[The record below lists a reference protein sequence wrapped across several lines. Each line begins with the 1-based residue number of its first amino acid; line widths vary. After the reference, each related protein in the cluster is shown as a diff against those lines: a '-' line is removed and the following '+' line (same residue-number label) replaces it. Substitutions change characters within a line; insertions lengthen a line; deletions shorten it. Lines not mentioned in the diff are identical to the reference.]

1 MTRRVRTLS
10 FACSILV
17 TACASPVPEVAPG
30 ILVARLDE
38 GSSAEFVT
46 LAAEVASRNPG
57 YRVDFLRHSQALPA
71 TDDLRLA
78 FVQHGSSTIEIEGD
92 ATTSSEVGEGDLVA
106 LRPLH
111 AMRAVA
117 PLDLVV
123 FTVPTSTGPLPFD
136 VPPVLRPD
144 HDPAID
150 DQRGGCATEDKPY
163 RRLLLTWRPENG
175 PYVFHGLN
183 AHRVKIENSFTHYH
197 PVEGGFDEFYLVQRG
212 RPGAELITSA
222 RRESIESESLDPRS
236 EDWLFRHPLVRSEL
250 VYIPR
255 GVVHRGIGG
264 AVVMVITIPGFRPGA
279 EIGVDHH
286 LRAIAERNGA
296 PDAVPFHEEA
306 SKGPIV
312 R

>member
-1 MTRRVRTLS
+1 MIRRLQTLAFAS
-10 FACSILV
+10 SIVVAACS
-17 TACASPVPEVAPG
+17 SPVPEVAPG
-30 ILVARLDE
+30 VRVAPLNE
-38 GSSAEFVT
+38 GSSAEFEL
-46 LAAEVASRNPG
+46 LAAEVANRNPG
-57 YRVDFLRHSQALPA
+57 YKVAFLRESRALPA
-71 TDDLRLA
+71 ADELRLA
-78 FVQHGSSTIEIEGD
+78 FVQRGTSTIEIEGEGV
-92 ATTSSEVGEGDLVA
+92 TSSDVLEGDLIV

-111 AMRAVA
+111 ALRVA
-117 PLDLVV
+117 APVDLVV
-123 FTVPTSTGPLPFD
+123 FTVPTSVGPLPFD

-163 RRLLLTWRPENG
+163 RRLLLTWRSENG

-197 PVEGGFDEFYLVQRG
+197 PVDGGFDEFYLVQRG
-212 RPGAELITSA
+212 KPGAELLTSA
-222 RRESIESESLDPRS
+222 RRESIEKESLDPRAES
-236 EDWLFRHPLVRSEL
+236 WLFRHPLVHSEL

-286 LRAIAERNGA
+286 LRAIAERSGA
-296 PDAVPFHEEA
+296 SSNVPFHEEA